1 MKLLFVSDSFK
12 GSLSSEQT
20 IELLTKAAEEIF
32 PNCSCGGMPVADGGE
47 GTAQAVVQAVNG
59 RIQEADVQGPLGEQA
74 HAFYGQLDE
83 KRAVLEMACASGLPL
98 VPEKER
104 NPEKTT
110 TFGTGELIRHVLDD
124 GYRDI
129 SIAIGGSATND
140 GGMGCMRALGVKFL
154 DKSGKELQGCGEDL
168 IHVAEI
174 DVSGLDPRILQSKIT
189 VMCDVT
195 NPLCGKDGATWT
207 FGKQK
212 GADES
217 MQERLEAG
225 MQNYRDVIKRQFGI
239 DLDQIPGAGAAGG
252 LGAALLVFLH
262 GELKSGIETVLE
274 LIDFDRKL
282 EDVSLVVTGEGRT
295 DWQSCFGKVVQGV
308 GDHCKKKGVPVAAL
322 VGSMGPGAEKIY
334 DHGICSIMTTVNGV
348 MPLEEAMDH
357 AEELYYAAALRLFR
371 FIKTGMDI
379 EKNLENRNCEVF

>member
-174 DVSGLDPRILQSKIT
+174 DISGLDSRILQSKIT

-217 MQERLEAG
+217 MQERLEVG

-282 EDVSLVVTGEGRT
+282 KDVSLVVTGEGRT

-308 GDHCKKKGVPVAAL
+308 GDHCKKKGVPAAAL

-379 EKNLENRNCEVF
+379 GKKSGK